1 MSGKSGHMPSNQQCK
16 DFIAKIAPIIQKE
29 AKARGYQVCSPVIAQ
44 ACCESRYGFSGLA
57 KYHNYFGLKCGS
69 SWKGASVNMATK
81 EEYTVGT
88 LTSIRDNFR
97 AYPNIEEGVKG
108 YFDFISTKRYS
119 NLKSASTPR
128 EYLDR
133 IKADGYAT
141 SSTYVN
147 TNMNYI
153 LKHDLTKWD
162 DFNHENV
169 NTTTMAPSD
178 MPVLKVGSKGDWVV
192 IAQGRLFVAGYPLN
206 VDGVFGPKTKETVK
220 QFQMDHHLTIDGII
234 GPKTWAALYS

>member
-1 MSGKSGHMPSNQQCK
+1 MPSNQQCK

-81 EEYTVGT
+81 EEYTPGT

-97 AYPNIEEGVKG
+97 AYPNMEEGVKG
-108 YFDFISTKRYS
+108 YYDFISAKRYA
-119 NLKSASTPR
+119 NLKSATTPR
-128 EYLDR
+128 EYLER

-169 NTTTMAPSD
+169 NTTTMSPSV
-178 MPVLKVGSKGDWVV
+178 MPVLKIGSKGDFVT
-192 IAQGRLFVAGYPLN
+192 IAQGRLVVLGYKIAI
-206 VDGVFGPKTKETVK
+206 DGIYGEKTKKAVMEL
-220 QFQMDHHLTIDGII
+220 QMAKNLACDGII
-234 GPKTWAALYS
+234 GPKTWAVLYS

>member
-1 MSGKSGHMPSNQQCK
+1 MPSNQQCK

-69 SWKGASVNMATK
+69 SWKGASVNMQTK
-81 EEYTVGT
+81 EEYTVGSLVT
-88 LTSIRDNFR
+88 IRDNFR
-97 AYPNIEEGVKG
+97 VFSDMPSGVSG
-108 YFDFISTKRYS
+108 YYNFISSKRYS
-119 NLKSASTPR
+119 NLKTATTPR
-128 EYLDR
+128 EYLER

-162 DFNHENV
+162 NFNYENV
-169 NTTTMAPSD
+169 NTTTMSPSV
-178 MPVLKVGSKGDWVV
+178 MPVLKIGSKGDFVT
-192 IAQGRLFVAGYPLN
+192 IAQGRLVVLGYKIAI
-206 VDGVFGPKTKETVK
+206 DGIYGEKTKKAVMELQRAK
-220 QFQMDHHLTIDGII
+220 NLACDGII
-234 GPKTWAALYS
+234 GPKTWAVLYS

>member
-1 MSGKSGHMPSNQQCK
+1 MTKN
-16 DFIAKIAPIIQKE
+16 DFIKSIATNAK
-29 AKARGYQVCSPVIAQ
+29 QVCSERGYGYAQYATCIAQ

-69 SWKGASVNMATK
+69 SWKGASVNMQTK
-81 EEYTVGT
+81 EEYTVGSLVT
-88 LTSIRDNFR
+88 IRDNFR
-97 AYPNIEEGVKG
+97 VFSDMPSGVSG
-108 YFDFISTKRYS
+108 YYNFISSKRYS
-119 NLKSASTPR
+119 NLKTATTPR
-128 EYLDR
+128 EYLER

-178 MPVLKVGSKGDWVV
+178 MPVLKIGSKGDFVT
-192 IAQGRLFVAGYPLN
+192 IAQGRLVVAGYPIV
-206 VDGVFGPKTKETVK
+206 VDGIYGEKTRQAVIALQKAK
-220 QFQMDHHLTIDGII
+220 NLACDGII
-234 GPKTWAALYS
+234 GPKTWAVLYS

>member
-1 MSGKSGHMPSNQQCK
+1 MPSNQQCK

-97 AYPNIEEGVKG
+97 AYSDMEEGVKG
-108 YFDFISTKRYS
+108 YYDFISTKRYA
-119 NLKSASTPR
+119 NLKSATTPR
-128 EYLDR
+128 EYLER

-162 DFNHENV
+162 NFNHENV

-178 MPVLKVGSKGDWVV
+178 MPVLKVGSKGDYVV
-192 IAQGRLFVAGYPLN
+192 IAQGRLVVAGYDIV
-206 VDGVFGPKTKETVK
+206 VDGIFGQKTKQAVIE
-220 QFQMDHHLTIDGII
+220 FQKEHDLVADGII
-234 GPKTWAALYS
+234 GRKTWEKLK

>member
-1 MSGKSGHMPSNQQCK
+1 MPSNQQCK

-81 EEYTVGT
+81 EEYNSQLV
-88 LTSIRDNFR
+88 SIRDNFR
-97 AYPNIEEGVKG
+97 SYPGGMEEGVKG
-108 YFDFISTKRYS
+108 YFDFISTKRYA
-119 NLKSASTPR
+119 NLKSATTPR
-128 EYLDR
+128 EYLER

-162 DFNHENV
+162 DFNHECM
-169 NTTTMAPSD
+169 TTISENKPI
-178 MPVLKVGSKGDWVV
+178 LKIGSKGDYVT
-192 IAQGRLFVAGYPLN
+192 IAQGRLVVAGYDIV
-206 VDGVFGPKTKETVK
+206 VDGIFGQKTKQAVIE
-220 QFQMDHHLTIDGII
+220 FQKGHGLTPDGVI
-234 GPKTWAALYS
+234 GPKTWAKL

>member
-1 MSGKSGHMPSNQQCK
+1 MPSNQQCK
-16 DFIAKIAPIIQKE
+16 DFIAKIAQIIQKE

-81 EEYTVGT
+81 EEYTVST

-97 AYPNIEEGVKG
+97 AYPNMEEGVKG
-108 YFDFISTKRYS
+108 YYDFISTKRYA
-119 NLKSASTPR
+119 NLKSATTPR
-128 EYLDR
+128 EYLER

-141 SSTYVN
+141 SSTSVN
-147 TNMNYI
+147 NNMNYI

-162 DFNHENV
+162 NFNHESV
-169 NTTTMAPSD
+169 NTTTMAPAD
-178 MPVLKVGSKGDWVV
+178 MPVLKVGSKGDYVV
-192 IAQGRLFVAGYPLN
+192 IAQGRLVVAGYDIV
-206 VDGVFGPKTKETVK
+206 VDGIFGQKTKQAVI
-220 QFQMDHHLTIDGII
+220 QFQKDHGLTPDGVI

>member
-1 MSGKSGHMPSNQQCK
+1 MPSNQQCK
-16 DFIAKIAPIIQKE
+16 DFIAKIAPLIQKE

-57 KYHNYFGLKCGS
+57 KYGNYFGLKCGS

-97 AYPNIEEGVKG
+97 VYMTADGQPDMEQGVKG
-108 YFDFISTKRYS
+108 YYDFISTKRYA
-119 NLKSASTPR
+119 NLKSATTPR
-128 EYLDR
+128 EYLER
-133 IKADGYAT
+133 IKADNFAT

-162 DFNHENV
+162 NFNHENV
-169 NTTTMAPSD
+169 NTTTMAPAD
-178 MPVLKVGSKGDWVV
+178 MPVLKMGSKGDFVT
-192 IAQGRLFVAGYPLN
+192 IAQGRLVVAGYPIE
-206 VDGVFGPKTKETVK
+206 VDGIFGKKTEEAVKKFQKEHQLIT
-220 QFQMDHHLTIDGII
+220 DGII
-234 GPKTWAALYS
+234 GKNTWKALYA

>member
-1 MSGKSGHMPSNQQCK
+1 MPSNQQCK

-81 EEYTVGT
+81 EEYKVGT

-97 AYPNIEEGVKG
+97 AYSDMEEGVKG
-108 YFDFISTKRYS
+108 YYDFISTKRYA
-119 NLKSASTPR
+119 NLKSATTPR
-128 EYLDR
+128 EYLER

-162 DFNHENV
+162 DFNHESV
-169 NTTTMAPSD
+169 NTTTMSPSV
-178 MPVLKVGSKGDWVV
+178 MPVLKIGSKGDFVT
-192 IAQGRLFVAGYPLN
+192 IAQGRLVVLGYKIAI
-206 VDGVFGPKTKETVK
+206 DGIYGEKTKKAVMELQK
-220 QFQMDHHLTIDGII
+220 AKNLACDGII

>member
-1 MSGKSGHMPSNQQCK
+1 MPSNQQCK
-16 DFIAKIAPIIQKE
+16 DFIVKIAPIIQKE
-29 AKARGYQVCSPVIAQ
+29 AKARGYQICSPVIAQ

-97 AYPNIEEGVKG
+97 AYPNMEEGVKG
-108 YFDFISTKRYS
+108 YYDFISTKRYA
-119 NLKSASTPR
+119 NLKSATTPR

-153 LKHDLTKWD
+153 LKHDLTNWD
-162 DFNHENV
+162 DFNHESV
-169 NTTTMAPSD
+169 NTTTMSPSV
-178 MPVLKVGSKGDWVV
+178 MPVLKIGSKGDFVT
-192 IAQGRLFVAGYPLN
+192 IAQGRLVVLGYKITI
-206 VDGVFGPKTKETVK
+206 DGIYGEKTKKAVMELQRAK
-220 QFQMDHHLTIDGII
+220 NLACDGII
-234 GPKTWAALYS
+234 GPKTWAVLYS

>member
-1 MSGKSGHMPSNQQCK
+1 MPSNQQCK
-16 DFIAKIAPIIQKE
+16 DFIAKIAPLIQKE

-69 SWKGASVNMATK
+69 SWKGASVNMQTK
-81 EEYTVGT
+81 EEYTVGSLVT
-88 LTSIRDNFR
+88 IRDNFR
-97 AYPNIEEGVKG
+97 VFSDMPSGVSG
-108 YFDFISTKRYS
+108 YYNFISSKRYS
-119 NLKSASTPR
+119 NLKTATTPR
-128 EYLDR
+128 EYLER

-162 DFNHENV
+162 NFNHESV
-169 NTTTMAPSD
+169 NTTTMAPAD
-178 MPVLKVGSKGDWVV
+178 MPVLKMGSKGDYVV
-192 IAQGRLFVAGYPLN
+192 IAQGRLVVAGCDIV
-206 VDGVFGPKTKETVK
+206 VDGIFGQKTKQAVIE
-220 QFQMDHHLTIDGII
+220 FQKDHDLVADGII
-234 GPKTWAALYS
+234 GRKTWEKLK

>member
-1 MSGKSGHMPSNQQCK
+1 MPSNQQCK

-57 KYHNYFGLKCGS
+57 KYNNFFGLKCGS

-97 AYPNIEEGVKG
+97 AYPNMEEGVKG
-108 YFDFISTKRYS
+108 YYDFISTKRYA
-119 NLKSASTPR
+119 NLKSATTPR
-128 EYLDR
+128 EYLER

-162 DFNHENV
+162 NFNHENV
-169 NTTTMAPSD
+169 NTTTMSPSV
-178 MPVLKVGSKGDWVV
+178 MPVLKIGSKGDFVT
-192 IAQGRLFVAGYPLN
+192 IAQGLLVVLGYKIAI
-206 VDGVFGPKTKETVK
+206 DGIYGEKTKKAVMELQRAK
-220 QFQMDHHLTIDGII
+220 NLACDGII